1 LLVLLGSS
9 NKDGKL
15 FLFISLV
22 AAVVNLLAKFK
33 NDFVHLILAPKK
45 YSKNCF
51 PMNNNNRS
59 SLDFDF
65 FETLFNKARENNILI
80 ADENGIILAIN
91 NSFSASFGYTEEDI
105 IGKSVKILFTKE
117 DQERGL
123 PEHEYESVLHNGQA
137 YDNNYLVNKDKSIT
151 WVSGETVLVK
161 DHKGATRILKVI
173 QNIHKQKE
181 SELELKRLN
190 DFNESILASI
200 ADVVIIVDNKLNI
213 IKANNAFAGLFR
225 DKVPEI
231 STINIASLI
240 KPYDKNDEL
249 LHSLQQAAVTG
260 NSFSNRQLEVSIPSL
275 QKRIFEVS
283 CTPLRD
289 FANNNMLLVVHDITI
304 YKTLEREREDTIG
317 FVAHEIK
324 TPVANMTLIN
334 DIMQKAIAAD
344 DMELIKKMQTRNA
357 NSVARLQ
364 KIISELY
371 EVSTINS
378 GNINLET
385 SVFNFDKMVK
395 EAIDTV
401 ELLHPSF
408 KINFDGG
415 ADVDVC
421 ADRYRLIQ
429 VINNYIG
436 NAIKYSDKKSTIEIA
451 SRLDQNSVIF
461 SVKDEGIGIPKEEL
475 PYIFERFYRAE
486 KSTNIEGIGLGLFL
500 CQQIIKAHKGYVWA
514 ESSEG
519 KGSVFY
525 FSIPINK

>member
-1 LLVLLGSS
+1 
-9 NKDGKL
+9 
-15 FLFISLV
+15 
-22 AAVVNLLAKFK
+22 
-33 NDFVHLILAPKK
+33 
-45 YSKNCF
+45 
-51 PMNNNNRS
+51 MNNDNDA

-65 FETLFNKARENNILI
+65 FHALLNKARENSVLI
-80 ADENGIILAIN
+80 ADENGIVLAIN
-91 NSFSASFGYTEEDI
+91 NSFSASFGYTEDDI
-105 IGKSVKILFTKE
+105 VGQSVKILFTKQ

-123 PEHEYESVLHNGQA
+123 PEHEYESVLQTGQA

-151 WVSGETVLVK
+151 WVSGESVLVK
-161 DHKGATRILKVI
+161 DHKGSIRILKVI

-181 SELELKRLN
+181 SELELMRLN

-200 ADVVIIVDNKLNI
+200 TDVVIIVDNKLNI
-213 IKANNAFAGLFR
+213 IKANNAFVGLFR
-225 DKVPEI
+225 DEVPEI

-240 KPYDKNDEL
+240 KPYDKNNEL
-249 LHSLQQAAVTG
+249 LRSLQQAALTG
-260 NSFSNRQLEVSIPSL
+260 NSFSNRQLEVDIPSFE
-275 QKRIFEVS
+275 KRIFEVS
-283 CTPLRD
+283 CTPLQD
-289 FANNNMLLVVHDITI
+289 YANNNMLLVVHDITI

-334 DIMQKAIAAD
+334 DIMQKAID
-344 DMELIKKMQTRNA
+344 GNDMELIKKMHVRNTK
-357 NSVARLQ
+357 SVARLE

-371 EVSTINS
+371 EVSAANS
-378 GNINLET
+378 GNIKLEM
-385 SVFNFDKMVK
+385 SVFNFDEMVK

-415 ADVDVC
+415 ADVDVSG
-421 ADRYRLIQ
+421 DRYRLIQ

-436 NAIKYSDKKSTIEIA
+436 NAIKYSDKKAIIEIV
-451 SRLDQNSVIF
+451 SRIDQNSVIF
-461 SVKDEGIGIPKEEL
+461 SVKDEGMGIPKEEL

-486 KSTNIEGIGLGLFL
+486 KTTEIEGIGLGLFL

-514 ESSEG
+514 ESNEG

-525 FSIPINK
+525 FSIPTNE

>member
-1 LLVLLGSS
+1 
-9 NKDGKL
+9 
-15 FLFISLV
+15 
-22 AAVVNLLAKFK
+22 
-33 NDFVHLILAPKK
+33 
-45 YSKNCF
+45 
-51 PMNNNNRS
+51 MNNNNRS
-59 SLDFDF
+59 NLDFDF
-65 FETLFNKARENNILI
+65 FEALFNKARENNILI
-80 ADENGIILAIN
+80 ADENGIVLAIN

-105 IGKSVKILFTKE
+105 VGQSVRILFTKE

-123 PEHEYESVLHNGQA
+123 PEHERETVLHKGQA
-137 YDNNYLVNKDKSIT
+137 YDNNYLVNKDQSIT

-161 DHKGATRILKVI
+161 DHKGTIRILKVI

-200 ADVVIIVDNKLNI
+200 EDVVIIVDNKLNI

-231 STINIASLI
+231 STINIGSLI

-249 LHSLQQAAVTG
+249 LHSLQHAAVTG
-260 NSFSNRQLEVSIPSL
+260 NSFSNRQLEVDIPSVE
-275 QKRIFEVS
+275 KRIFEVS

-334 DIMQKAIAAD
+334 DIMQKAIETNNV
-344 DMELIKKMQTRNA
+344 ELIKKMHTRNV

-364 KIISELY
+364 KIVSELY

-415 ADVDVC
+415 ADIDVC

-429 VINNYIG
+429 VVNNYIG
-436 NAIKYSDKKSTIEIA
+436 NAIKYSDKKLTIEIT
-451 SRLDQNSVIF
+451 SRIDQNSVIF
-461 SVKDEGIGIPKEEL
+461 SVKDEGMGIPKEEL

-486 KSTNIEGIGLGLFL
+486 KSSNIEGIGLGLFL
-500 CQQIIKAHKGYVWA
+500 CQQIIKTHKGYVWA
-514 ESSEG
+514 ESNAG

-525 FSIPINK
+525 FSIPTNK

>member
-1 LLVLLGSS
+1 
-9 NKDGKL
+9 
-15 FLFISLV
+15 
-22 AAVVNLLAKFK
+22 
-33 NDFVHLILAPKK
+33 
-45 YSKNCF
+45 
-51 PMNNNNRS
+51 MNNNNRS

-65 FETLFNKARENNILI
+65 FHAFYNKARENNILI
-80 ADENGIILAIN
+80 ADENGIVLAIN

-123 PEHEYESVLHNGQA
+123 PEHERETVLQKGQA
-137 YDNNYLVNKDKSIT
+137 YDNNYLVNKDESIT

-161 DHKGATRILKVI
+161 DDKGTVRILKVI

-231 STINIASLI
+231 STINIGTLI
-240 KPYDKNDEL
+240 KPYDRNDEL
-249 LHSLQQAAVTG
+249 LHSLQHAALTG
-260 NSFSNRQLEVSIPSL
+260 NSFSNRQLEVDIPSVE
-275 QKRIFEVS
+275 KRIFEVS

-334 DIMQKAIAAD
+334 DIMQKAIATNNV
-344 DMELIKKMQTRNA
+344 ELIKKMHTRNA

-371 EVSTINS
+371 QVSTVNS

-415 ADVDVC
+415 ADIDVC

-429 VINNYIG
+429 VISNYIG
-436 NAIKYSDKKSTIEIA
+436 NAIKYSDKKLTIEIT
-451 SRLDQNSVIF
+451 SRIDQNSVIF
-461 SVKDEGIGIPKEEL
+461 SVKDEGMGIPKEEL
-475 PYIFERFYRAE
+475 SYIFERFYRAE
-486 KSTNIEGIGLGLFL
+486 KSSNIEGIGLGLFL

-514 ESSEG
+514 ESNEG

-525 FSIPINK
+525 FSIPINI

>member
-1 LLVLLGSS
+1 
-9 NKDGKL
+9 
-15 FLFISLV
+15 
-22 AAVVNLLAKFK
+22 
-33 NDFVHLILAPKK
+33 
-45 YSKNCF
+45 
-51 PMNNNNRS
+51 MNNDNDA

-65 FETLFNKARENNILI
+65 FNGLFNKARENNILI
-80 ADENGIILAIN
+80 SDENGIVLTIN

-105 IGKSVKILFTKE
+105 VGQSVRILFTKE

-123 PEHEYESVLHNGQA
+123 PEHERETVLHTGQA
-137 YDNNYLVNKDKSIT
+137 YDNNYLVNKDQSIT

-161 DHKGATRILKVI
+161 DHKGSIRILKVI

-231 STINIASLI
+231 STINIAGLI
-240 KPYDKNDEL
+240 KPYDKNNEL
-249 LHSLQQAAVTG
+249 LHSLEQAALIG
-260 NSFSNRQLEVSIPSL
+260 NSFSNRQLEVDIPSL
-275 QKRIFEVS
+275 EKRIFEVS

-289 FANNNMLLVVHDITI
+289 FVNNNMLLVVHDITI

-334 DIMQKAIAAD
+334 DIMQKAIAAND
-344 DMELIKKMQTRNA
+344 LELIKKMHMRNA

-378 GNINLET
+378 GNINLDT
-385 SVFNFDKMVK
+385 SLFNFDTMVK

-408 KINFDGG
+408 KINFDGA
-415 ADVDVC
+415 ADIDVC

-436 NAIKYSDKKSTIEIA
+436 NAIKYSDKKSTIEIT
-451 SRLDQNSVIF
+451 SRIDQNSVIF
-461 SVKDEGIGIPKEEL
+461 SVKDEGMGIPKEEL

-486 KSTNIEGIGLGLFL
+486 KSSNIEGIGLGLFL

-514 ESSEG
+514 ESNEG

-525 FSIPINK
+525 FSIPTNQ

>member
-1 LLVLLGSS
+1 
-9 NKDGKL
+9 
-15 FLFISLV
+15 
-22 AAVVNLLAKFK
+22 
-33 NDFVHLILAPKK
+33 
-45 YSKNCF
+45 
-51 PMNNNNRS
+51 MNNNNRS

-65 FETLFNKARENNILI
+65 FHAFYNKARENNILI
-80 ADENGIILAIN
+80 ADENGIVLAIN

-123 PEHEYESVLHNGQA
+123 PEHERETVLQKGQA
-137 YDNNYLVNKDKSIT
+137 YDNNYLVNKDESIT

-161 DHKGATRILKVI
+161 DDKGTVRILKVI

-200 ADVVIIVDNKLNI
+200 EDVVIIVDNKLNI

-231 STINIASLI
+231 STINIGTLI
-240 KPYDKNDEL
+240 KPYDRNDEL
-249 LHSLQQAAVTG
+249 LHSLQHAALTG
-260 NSFSNRQLEVSIPSL
+260 NSFSNRQLEVDIPSVE
-275 QKRIFEVS
+275 KRIFEVS

-334 DIMQKAIAAD
+334 DIMQKAIATNNV
-344 DMELIKKMQTRNA
+344 ELIKKMHTRNA

-371 EVSTINS
+371 QVSTVNS

-415 ADVDVC
+415 ADIDVC

-429 VINNYIG
+429 VISNYIG
-436 NAIKYSDKKSTIEIA
+436 NAIKYSDKKLTIEIT
-451 SRLDQNSVIF
+451 SRIDQNSVIF
-461 SVKDEGIGIPKEEL
+461 SVKDEGMGIPKEEL
-475 PYIFERFYRAE
+475 SYIFERFYRAE
-486 KSTNIEGIGLGLFL
+486 KSSNIEGIGLGLFL

-514 ESSEG
+514 ESNEG

-525 FSIPINK
+525 FSIPINI